1 MISLNSAAAE
11 FFVKLLL
18 SSKTKPLHVYVWAP
32 ANIGPPNSQH
42 KKPPI
47 KSPLQ
52 IIITS
57 PGLLLGN
64 CLQIQIKTKQK
75 GKFSSNYKASPIDFK
90 TQISLCR

>member
-42 KKPPI
+42 KKPSI

-52 IIITS
+52 I
-57 PGLLLGN
+57 
-64 CLQIQIKTKQK
+64 
-75 GKFSSNYKASPIDFK
+75 
-90 TQISLCR
+90 